1 MASSTSTSETT
12 TVTLRVPLAM
22 KERLEALAKATGR
35 SKSFLGIEA
44 LEAYLN
50 VQAWQ
55 IEEILKGIAEA
66 DAGDFASEAEV
77 NAVFER
83 WTRRAG

>member
-1 MASSTSTSETT
+1 MVSSTPTSETT

-44 LEAYLN
+44 LEAYLD
-50 VQAWQ
+50 VQTWQ
-55 IEEILKGIAEA
+55 IEEILKGIEEA
-66 DAGDFASEAEV
+66 DAGDFASDAEV

>member
-1 MASSTSTSETT
+1 M
-12 TVTLRVPLAM
+12 VVPLA
-22 KERLEALAKATGR
+22 GR
-35 SKSFLGIEA
+35 FVQPFLSP
-44 LEAYLN
+44 YLD
-50 VQAWQ
+50 VQVWQ
-55 IEEILKGIAEA
+55 IEEILKGIEEA

>member
-1 MASSTSTSETT
+1 MAHTETT
-12 TVTLRVPLAM
+12 TVTLRVPAAM

-44 LEAYLN
+44 LEAYLD

-55 IEEILKGIAEA
+55 IEEILKGIKEAE
-66 DAGDFASEAEV
+66 AGDFASEAEV

>member
-1 MASSTSTSETT
+1 MANAETT
-12 TVTLRVPLAM
+12 TVTLRVPVAM

-44 LEAYLN
+44 LEAYLD

-55 IEEILKGIAEA
+55 IEEILKGIEEAE
-66 DAGDFASEAEV
+66 DGDFASEAEV

-83 WTRRAG
+83 WARRAG